1 MIRLKFKVDLY
12 EVSVIIYVLDKM
24 SDLESIVLK
33 KTKTKIDTDHVLG
46 ITFAWGDQEY
56 VVAFEKDKL
65 SHNLIN
71 HELFHLTKSITEH
84 IDIDDEESQAWLM
97 GFLSENV
104 YRLLKKKGFTI
115 EK

>member
-1 MIRLKFKVDLY
+1 MIRLKFKVDIY
-12 EVSVIIYVLDKM
+12 EVTVIIYVLDDI
-24 SDLESIVLK
+24 SDLENIVLK
-33 KTKTKIDTDHVLG
+33 KTKTKIDIDNVLG
-46 ITFAWGDQEY
+46 VTFAWGDQEY

-71 HELFHLTKSITEH
+71 HELFHLTKSITEN
-84 IDIDDEESQAWLM
+84 IDITDEESQAWLM

-104 YRLLKKKGFTI
+104 YRLLKKKGIII

>member
-1 MIRLKFKVDLY
+1 MIRAKFKVAVYD
-12 EVSVIIYVLDKM
+12 VTVVILVLPNM
-24 SDLESIVLK
+24 IDLEKIVLK
-33 KTKTKIDTDHVLG
+33 KTKTSIDTDRVEG
-46 ITFAWGDQEY
+46 ITFAWGNSEY
-56 VVAFEKDKL
+56 VVAFEQDKL

-84 IDIDDEESQAWLM
+84 IDITDEESQAWLM

-104 YRLLKKKGFTI
+104 YRVLKKKGFTI